1 MSSLER
7 ILQIPSDTI
16 SLTATLHEPT
26 STTGKT
32 RVKYPLVV
40 ICHGFIGSRIGVNR
54 LFVKAA
60 RELASHGFG
69 VLRFDYGGCGESD
82 GDYGA
87 GGLDVLLA
95 QTRDVLD
102 HVFKLEQVDQE
113 RVCLLGHS
121 LGGAVSVLTASQD
134 KRIHSLILWA
144 PVARPFDDI
153 VRIVGEKGYKEALSY
168 GKTDHLGYGLE
179 KRFFQSLGTA
189 LPLRQAKQF
198 EGDVLILHGNRDD
211 VIAVDAMFHYER
223 ELHLR
228 RRGSCETEV
237 VVGGD
242 HTFSSAD
249 SYKRLIASTKS
260 WLARLQEKETVAV

>member
-7 ILQIPSDTI
+7 TLHIPSDTVT
-16 SLTATLHEPT
+16 LTATLHEPEQQN
-26 STTGKT
+26 GKI
-32 RVKYPLVV
+32 VAKYPLVV
-40 ICHGFIGSRIGVNR
+40 ICHGFIGSRVGVNR

-60 RELASHGFG
+60 RELAAHGFG

-87 GGLDVLLA
+87 GGLDVLLK

-102 HVFKLEQVDQE
+102 YVAGLEHVDQE
-113 RVCLLGHS
+113 RITLIGHS

-134 KRIHSLILWA
+134 KRIHSLALWA
-144 PVARPFDDI
+144 PVAQPFDDI
-153 VRIVGEKGYKEALSY
+153 VRIVGEQEYQDALTL
-168 GKTDHLGYGLE
+168 GNTDHNGYLLTG
-179 KRFFQSLGTA
+179 RFFQSLHGA
-189 LPLRQAKQF
+189 QPLRHAKQF

-211 VIAVDAMFHYER
+211 VIPVDAMFHYER

-228 RRGSCETEV
+228 RRGACETEV
-237 VVGGD
+237 IVGGD

-249 SYKRLIASTKS
+249 SYSKLIGSTIGWLTRL
-260 WLARLQEKETVAV
+260 WEEETVAV

>member
-1 MSSLER
+1 MER
-7 ILQIPSDTI
+7 TLQIPSGTI
-16 SLTATLHEPT
+16 SLTATLHEP
-26 STTGKT
+26 SYATGKIMG
-32 RVKYPLVV
+32 KYPLIV

-60 RELASHGFG
+60 RELASHGLG
-69 VLRFDYGGCGESD
+69 VLRFDYGGCGES
-82 GDYGA
+82 GGEYGA

-102 HVFKLEQVDQE
+102 YVFSLEQVDHE

-121 LGGAVSVLTASQD
+121 LGGAVSMLAASQD
-134 KRIHSLILWA
+134 ARVHSLVLWA
-144 PVARPFDDI
+144 PVARPYEDI
-153 VRIVGEKGYKEALSY
+153 VRIVGEKEYQDALLY
-168 GKTDHLGYGLE
+168 GATDHMGYILQ
-179 KRFFQSLGTA
+179 KRFFQSLGGG
-189 LPLRQAKQF
+189 LPTSQAKQF
-198 EGDVLILHGNRDD
+198 ERDVLILHGNRDD
-211 VIAVDAMFHYER
+211 VIPVDAMFHYER

-249 SYKRLIASTKS
+249 SYKRLIGSTKS
-260 WLARLQEKETVAV
+260 WLERLQEKETVAV